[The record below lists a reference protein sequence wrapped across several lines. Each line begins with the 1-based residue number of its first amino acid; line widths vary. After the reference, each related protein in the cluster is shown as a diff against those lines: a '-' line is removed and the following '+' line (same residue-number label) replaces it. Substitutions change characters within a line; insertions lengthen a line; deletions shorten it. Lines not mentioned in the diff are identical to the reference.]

1 MQLNLKSVK
10 ILHVGKPRVKI
21 IDDAQPVEEGKSAG
35 TRSSTGTPPAKVS
48 KPVKQA
54 DSLIAQL
61 NAELGIEEPKA
72 TETVIPPTESGVFRE
87 VEESSKPEEITQPRK
102 IATSSSTPRNDKDAK
117 IRSKKY
123 LEATKDLDRSL
134 DYSIL
139 EAIEQ
144 VKKNS
149 ISNFSGSLEAHI
161 NTRFPN
167 IRGMVSLP
175 FVSGKKRIIIA
186 FGKEASDSGADLV
199 GTDETLEEISKGKI
213 NFEILV
219 VTPEW
224 MPKLAKLAKILGP
237 KGLMPNPKNGTVTT
251 DLKKTVASFQEGQT
265 EYKTEAKAPVMHIM
279 LGKLS
284 QPDTELESNIKLL
297 LSTIGKSRI
306 KKVTLAP
313 TMGPSVKLNLSS
325 F

>member
-1 MQLNLKSVK
+1 M
-10 ILHVGKPRVKI
+10 GKPRVKI

-61 NAELGIEEPKA
+61 NAELGIEEPEKA
-72 TETVIPPTESGVFRE
+72 EGAKIDERSRLSEPGETVSADEPVLPKAKGELENRVQ
-87 VEESSKPEEITQPRK
+87 SSDRSAKKP
-102 IATSSSTPRNDKDAK
+102 ATSEK

-123 LEATKDLDRSL
+123 LEASKELDRSL
-134 DYSIL
+134 DYSIP
-139 EAIEQ
+139 EAIVQ

-149 ISNFSGSLEAHI
+149 ISKFTGSLEAHI

-175 FVSGKKRIIIA
+175 FVSGKKRTIIA
-186 FGKEASDSGADLV
+186 FGKDAPDCGADLV

-237 KGLMPNPKNGTVTT
+237 KGLMPNPKNGTVTS

-284 QPDTELESNIKLL
+284 QTDSELEDNIKLL
-297 LSTIGKSRI
+297 LTTIGKSRI

-313 TMGPSVKLNLSS
+313 TMGPSVKLNLGSI
-325 F
+325 